1 MNKKQFFALA
11 VLGILLVGCNNA
23 SQQAETPA
31 PANQPVATQPQ
42 ATNENQGFNQPV
54 IQQGNAPPQKV
65 PGLLQATNA
74 KLRVPAIPKGRPN
87 PFAPINSGVLKN
99 PTSVAVSTV
108 SVPPKP
114 NQTNLWASNGR
125 QPIVA
130 PLPPVSLLPPLPAV
144 KNSPSFPQQSSFPN
158 NDTANLPTLPVPGT
172 GGLLPLDIPV
182 APPSRTAL
190 ADSIE
195 IIGVVQV
202 SGKWHVIVK
211 EPNAESSRYVA
222 VGDRIAGGK
231 VLIKR
236 IINERGA
243 DPSVVLQQN
252 GMDVTKPVG
261 SSMGPLAVAR

>member
-11 VLGILLVGCNNA
+11 GLGSLLVGCNQA

-31 PANQPVATQPQ
+31 PANQPVTTQPQ
-42 ATNENQGFNQPV
+42 AVDENRFNQPV
-54 IQQGNAPPQKV
+54 IQQGNAPAPKV

-74 KLRVPAIPKGRPN
+74 KLRVPAIPKGRSN

-99 PTSVAVSTV
+99 PTSVAAVTTAN
-108 SVPPKP
+108 VPPKS

-144 KNSPSFPQQSSFPN
+144 KNSPARPGQTSFPN
-158 NDTANLPTLPVPGT
+158 SNTANLPTLPVPGT
-172 GGLLPLDIPV
+172 GGLPPLDIPV

-195 IIGVVQV
+195 ITGVVQV
-202 SGKWHVIVK
+202 RGKWHVIVK
-211 EPNAESSRYVA
+211 EPRAESSRYVA

-243 DPSVVLQQN
+243 DPSVVLQQD
-252 GMDVTKPVG
+252 GIDITKPVG